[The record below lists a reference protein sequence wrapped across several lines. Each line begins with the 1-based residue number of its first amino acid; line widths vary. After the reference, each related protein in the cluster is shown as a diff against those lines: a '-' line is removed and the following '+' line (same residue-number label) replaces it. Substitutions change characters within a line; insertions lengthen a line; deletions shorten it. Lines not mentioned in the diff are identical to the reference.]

1 MRANSV
7 VRRVARLIGMPTTG
21 SEPVRGGYSGA
32 GHYRVALR
40 GGKSV
45 FVKVGETPWSAAG
58 VRREAAVYEQAEW
71 SFAPRLR
78 GVDLDDPPLIVL
90 EDLTMADWPP
100 PWTAERIDRVRSVL
114 RDIAGTP
121 PPSGLGRL
129 AELRDVLMRGWSEV
143 AADPDEFLAL
153 GLCSRQWLE
162 AALPTFLAAQEA
174 AVFDGDA
181 LAHFD
186 VRSDNVCFLE
196 SRTVL
201 VDWGGAC
208 LAHPST
214 DLIKWLPSLHAE
226 GGPQP
231 EAVLPD
237 APSGAVAILAGFW
250 AANAGR
256 EPPPFAPRVRDVQR
270 RQLTA
275 ALPWAARTL
284 GLPAPEYGRQ

>member
-1 MRANSV
+1 
-7 VRRVARLIGMPTTG
+7 
-21 SEPVRGGYSGA
+21 VRGGYSGA
-32 GHYRVALR
+32 GRYRVAL
-40 GGKSV
+40 GAGTTL
-45 FVKVGETPWSAAG
+45 FVKVGQTPWSAAS
-58 VRREAAVYEQAEW
+58 VRREAAVYEQADW
-71 SFAPRLR
+71 PFAPRLR

-90 EDLTMADWPP
+90 EDLTMAEWPP
-100 PWTAERIDRVRSVL
+100 PWTDDRIERVRRVL
-114 RDIAGTP
+114 RDVVGTP

-143 AADPDEFLAL
+143 AADPSDFLAL
-153 GLCSRQWLE
+153 GLCSRPWLE
-162 AALPTFLAAQEA
+162 AALPRFLEAQEA
-174 AVFDGDA
+174 TVFDGDS

-186 VRSDNVCFLE
+186 VRSDNMCFLG

-214 DLIKWLPSLHAE
+214 DLITWLPSLQAE
-226 GGPQP
+226 GGPPP
-231 EAVLPD
+231 EAILPD
-237 APSGAVAILAGFW
+237 APAGAVAILAGFW

-256 EPPPFAPRVRDVQR
+256 EPPPFAPRVREVQR

-284 GLPAPEYGRQ
+284 GLSAPECVRQVMHG